1 MRLLIKRSATAM
13 SGTPETI
20 RSIRIEKRFLSLKE
34 KKKGGSTERH
44 DCICKSCTGGEKDS
58 FHFPGRA
65 VEVSPKLTEEIEGR
79 PSMCFNILHNQ
90 L

>member
-1 MRLLIKRSATAM
+1 MRNATAM
-13 SGTPETI
+13 GGTPETI

-44 DCICKSCTGGEKDS
+44 DCICKSCTEGEDS
-58 FHFPGRA
+58 FHFPGRT

-79 PSMCFNILHNQ
+79 PSICFNILHNQ